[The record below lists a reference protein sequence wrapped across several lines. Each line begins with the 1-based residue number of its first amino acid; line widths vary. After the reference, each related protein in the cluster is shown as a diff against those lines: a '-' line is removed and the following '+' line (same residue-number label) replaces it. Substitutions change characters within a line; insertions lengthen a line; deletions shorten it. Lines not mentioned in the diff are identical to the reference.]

1 MHKGG
6 GVFDHPTD
14 AVEPAGFHVAA
25 PPVDHLADRVHV
37 RRVGSGGAGSEA
49 GSARVGKEVE
59 DLGVGPCDRDL
70 VINPFP
76 VAGLLGEDAQ
86 VLERRALE
94 AQGELAT
101 AQVVGEGPLA
111 GGSGLEGPIA
121 RLGVLLGPAEVRV
134 GQLRPFGGGKRRSPH
149 CLGLRAPKHLA
160 AKALELGKVAAVQQL
175 VVGPGRYGHV
185 DAQAHARLAL

>member
-1 MHKGG
+1 MRS
-6 GVFDHPTD
+6 VC
-14 AVEPAGFHVAA
+14 
-25 PPVDHLADRVHV
+25 
-37 RRVGSGGAGSEA
+37 SGGAGGQA
-49 GSARVGKEVE
+49 GSAGVGKEVE
-59 DLGVGPCDRDL
+59 DLGVGPSDRNL

-86 VLERRALE
+86 MLEGGALE
-94 AQGELAT
+94 AQREFVT

-111 GGSGLEGPIA
+111 GGSGLEGPVA
-121 RLGVLLGPAEVRV
+121 RLRVLLGPAEVRV

-185 DAQAHARLAL
+185 DAKAHARLAL